1 MGRLAD
7 IPCMPYSGKRKDA
20 ETRRLKAMELLDSGM
35 SQSQVATELGV
46 TQSAVSKWVSAR
58 RQGGQDGLKAKP
70 HPGRPKKLTE
80 SQVKKLV
87 KMLLESPRKH
97 GFPTDLWTLA
107 RIAELIERK
116 FDVSYD
122 PSGVWHVM
130 ARLNWSAQKPERQ
143 ARERDAAAVQTW
155 RTRDWARIK
164 KRPA

>member
-1 MGRLAD
+1 
-7 IPCMPYSGKRKDA
+7 
-20 ETRRLKAMELLDSGM
+20 
-35 SQSQVATELGV
+35 
-46 TQSAVSKWVSAR
+46 
-58 RQGGQDGLKAKP
+58 
-70 HPGRPKKLTE
+70 
-80 SQVKKLV
+80 
-87 KMLLESPRKH
+87 MLLQSPRKH

-130 ARLNWSAQKPERQ
+130 ARMNWSAQKPERQ
-143 ARERDAAAVQTW
+143 ARERDAEAVQTW

>member
-1 MGRLAD
+1 MSRSLGCLTTPERDGIADEQRWANRRPLARLA
-7 IPCMPYSGKRKDA
+7 
-20 ETRRLKAMELLDSGM
+20 
-35 SQSQVATELGV
+35 
-46 TQSAVSKWVSAR
+46 AVLAGRDEASEADLR
-58 RQGGQDGLKAKP
+58 HGLKAKP

-107 RIAELIERK
+107 RIAELIEWK

-130 ARLNWSAQKPERQ
+130 TRLNWSAQKPEWQ
-143 ARERDAAAVQTW
+143 ARERDAEAVQTW
-155 RTRDWARIK
+155 RKRDWTRIK

>member
-1 MGRLAD
+1 
-7 IPCMPYSGKRKDA
+7 
-20 ETRRLKAMELLDSGM
+20 MELLDSGK

-46 TQSAVSKWVSAR
+46 TQSAVSKWASAR

-122 PSGVWHVM
+122 PSGVWHEWHCRDRNSFRPRILRCLAADQLLVVS
-130 ARLNWSAQKPERQ
+130 SAGSG
-143 ARERDAAAVQTW
+143 AFGV
-155 RTRDWARIK
+155 
-164 KRPA
+164 